1 MVEWATLSA
10 FALARPGAG
19 VRRSPGQVPVVHMTT
34 TPSRKARKPK
44 NLSRTP
50 VVTTD
55 DEVRWYVDTIVRPT
69 VKECVDHQ
77 DDVRLAVLAAT
88 VVSHL
93 LTDYMAALPSAGGPK
108 LTTNDLLKA
117 CPPLRVVHDVCN
129 ATKHVRI
136 TRYLPD
142 ISPETLEAVQSG
154 VMEFTFGPGLEYG
167 ATQRAARQV

>member
-1 MVEWATLSA
+1 
-10 FALARPGAG
+10 
-19 VRRSPGQVPVVHMTT
+19 MTT
-34 TPSRKARKPK
+34 TPKTKKPR
-44 NLSRTP
+44 LTP

-55 DEVRWYVDTIVRPT
+55 DEVRWYLDTIVRPT

-93 LTDYMAALPSAGGPK
+93 LTDYMATLPPAGGPK
-108 LTTNDLLKA
+108 LTTDDLLKA

-142 ISPETLEAVQSG
+142 ILPETLEAVQSG
-154 VMEFTFGPGLEYG
+154 VMEFTFGLGWNTGPHNVLPGKYRLPAVLVNHKDGGKWLMHGVVQEALWFLEKELP
-167 ATQRAARQV
+167 